1 MNTVQHKKRSGDST
15 PLWRC
20 FTDKFRDRDPNDG
33 KGPFS
38 QYTSDPFVDE
48 LEKSHHR
55 KKNHIDDDGASSFY
69 NTARSSKW
77 LTPITPLEPQNF
89 AGRGQEPFGW
99 LAPPP
104 PALSVA
110 NPDMTQHPRASR
122 YMPTS
127 GRIRQSEVLA
137 GGRMEPSRPESDEI
151 LADYHRDSA
160 YENLIDEPAELI
172 PKRSNST
179 KRKTNM
185 TEGSVYS
192 VDSIWGNAS
201 EAPPTARSSLH
212 SSFLP
217 WRRSNSVDSVATQ
230 LPAVPAIPEHLAY
243 QATGQA
249 HAGSKSSRLSGFGKS
264 ASYGRLQDAA
274 YQTDMPSAPP
284 IATRRPPKPAMAQT
298 PIGVKQNPGF
308 GTGGFVLPLGGFS
321 R

>member
-1 MNTVQHKKRSGDST
+1 
-15 PLWRC
+15 
-20 FTDKFRDRDPNDG
+20 
-33 KGPFS
+33 
-38 QYTSDPFVDE
+38 
-48 LEKSHHR
+48 
-55 KKNHIDDDGASSFY
+55 
-69 NTARSSKW
+69 
-77 LTPITPLEPQNF
+77 
-89 AGRGQEPFGW
+89 
-99 LAPPP
+99 
-104 PALSVA
+104 
-110 NPDMTQHPRASR
+110 
-122 YMPTS
+122 
-127 GRIRQSEVLA
+127 
-137 GGRMEPSRPESDEI
+137 MEPSRPESDEI

-284 IATRRPPKPAMAQT
+284 IATRGPPKPAMAQT

>member
-1 MNTVQHKKRSGDST
+1 M
-15 PLWRC
+15 
-20 FTDKFRDRDPNDG
+20 
-33 KGPFS
+33 
-38 QYTSDPFVDE
+38 
-48 LEKSHHR
+48 EKSHHR
-55 KKNHIDDDGASSFY
+55 KKASPIDDDTASSFF

-77 LTPITPLEPQNF
+77 LTPITPVEPHNF

-104 PALSVA
+104 PVMNA
-110 NPDMTQHPRASR
+110 PDHGSTQHPRASQ

-127 GRIRQSEVLA
+127 GRIQQSEAQA
-137 GGRMEPSRPESDEI
+137 GRIEPSRPESDEI

-160 YENLIDEPAELI
+160 YENLIDEPVEHP
-172 PKRSNST
+172 PKRSVST

-201 EAPPTARSSLH
+201 EAPPTARSSLR

-217 WRRSNSVDSVATQ
+217 WRRSNSVDSLATQ
-230 LPAVPAIPEHLAY
+230 LPAVPAIPNHLAY

-249 HAGSKSSRLSGFGKS
+249 HTGSKPSRLSNFSKS

-274 YQTDMPSAPP
+274 VYESDMPSAPP
-284 IATRRPPKPAMAQT
+284 VATRGPPKPAMAQT